1 MQLPAPSSQ
10 LFSALLSG
18 NIPELLSALPDDLRP
33 FLPALTR
40 MVMVPMAPAPIMECV
55 SSPAA
60 GWAGQGAGEER
71 RRVVQT
77 LIIGMEEVNAIR
89 SYLQLNFQVWKIPPT
104 PL

>member
-18 NIPELLSALPDDLRP
+18 NIPQLLSASPDDLRP

-40 MVMVPMAPAPIMECV
+40 MVTVPTAPAPIMGGMPP
-55 SSPAA
+55 PAA
-60 GWAGQGAGEER
+60 GWVGQGVGEER

-77 LIIGMEEVNAIR
+77 LIIGMGEVNAIR
-89 SYLQLNFQVWKIPPT
+89 SYLQLNFQV
-104 PL
+104 